1 MYRYF
6 LEDIEVGEKE
16 RKTKETEKSPILL
29 TGKCKSKLQWGHH
42 ITYRMVITAKVKT
55 IVTISGH
62 VGK

>member
-1 MYRYF
+1 M
-6 LEDIEVGEKE
+6 GEKE
-16 RKTKETEKSPILL
+16 RKKKETEKSPILL